1 MIGIKRRVGR
11 RRRLAGAVGA
21 ALVGLIVVLGSVVS
35 PAAAGPLPMQSDDDA
50 ARELAERFVPVIMV
64 KEQQERCDA
73 EGEPFWPMSVD
84 VLFDNPE
91 IALRQVSRDD
101 PVVMRAP
108 TARDLVGLGEG
119 FYLDFPGD
127 SLRPGCVYER
137 DFGKYTDGEKSTV
150 YAHVVQQPDEPN
162 VVYLQYW
169 FYWYYNDW
177 NNTHESDW
185 EGITLRFEA
194 SSIADALES
203 QPIEVGYSQH
213 EGGERADWADEKL
226 SREGDRP
233 VVYSSARS
241 HASYFGSAFYLGRS
255 ASEGFGC
262 DDTTGPSLRL
272 DPDVV
277 LLPDRVEDPNDP
289 LAWLAFE
296 GRWGERQTGAFNGPT
311 GPASKDRWLEPAPWF
326 EELRATSVVIP
337 AGNTAAGSV
346 IGSFC
351 GVVEAGSGALISF
364 TTSPELVL
372 VALALVV
379 LLVRFL
385 VGLTDWRS
393 VPIEPIVQRRRAG
406 QLARAAVREYGRD
419 PWVFLLI
426 GMIYLPA
433 LLITGVLSALVQ
445 LVPVVS
451 AIVSLAGQASGTSVI
466 LAVFVGSFPNVAA
479 FVIINGIVSEYL
491 RRPDRGPAVAI
502 DALRA
507 AWDRRRPLLD
517 AFIRSYGIVFVLL
530 ASVVGAP
537 WGIRQLVR
545 YQFVAQTVMYEGRNG
560 RDALARS
567 SDLVR
572 GRWLH
577 TAAVAGSL
585 NVAVAASALLV
596 SLILLVVV
604 SGLPLWLFSI
614 LVSLVYICIVP
625 LAALALTLLFGDAVA
640 EHEDGSGEGA
650 DQEQEPA
657 LQ

>member
-1 MIGIKRRVGR
+1 VIGITRQMGRRVQ
-11 RRRLAGAVGA
+11 LASAAGTAVVI
-21 ALVGLIVVLGSVVS
+21 LTVVLLSLIS
-35 PAAAGPLPMQSDDDA
+35 PASARSLPMQSEGDA

-64 KEQQERCDA
+64 KEQQERCDT

-91 IALRQVSRDD
+91 IALRQVSRND
-101 PVVMRAP
+101 PVVMRGP
-108 TARDLVGLGEG
+108 TAGDLVGLGEG

-137 DFGKYTDGEKSTV
+137 DFDKYTEGENPTV
-150 YAHVVQQPDEPN
+150 YAHVVQQPDEPDA
-162 VVYLQYW
+162 VYLQYW
-169 FYWYYNDW
+169 FYRYYNDW

-185 EGITLRFEA
+185 EGITLRFDA
-194 SSIADALES
+194 SSVADALLS
-203 QPIEVGYSQH
+203 QPVEVGYSQH
-213 EGGERADWADEKL
+213 EGGERADWEDDKL

-241 HASYFGSAFYLGRS
+241 HASYFGSAFFLGRS

-262 DDTTGPSLRL
+262 DDTTGPSVRL

-277 LLPDRVEDPNDP
+277 LLPDRVDDPNDP
-289 LAWLAFE
+289 LAWLAYN

-311 GPASKDRWLEPAPWF
+311 GPASKDRWLEPAPYF
-326 EELRATSVVIP
+326 EGLRASSVVIP
-337 AGNTAAGSV
+337 AGNTVAGSV
-346 IGSFC
+346 VGSFC
-351 GVVEAGSGALISF
+351 EVVETGSGALIAF
-364 TTSPELVL
+364 TTSPEVVL
-372 VALALVV
+372 IVLALLV

-393 VPIEPIVQRRRAG
+393 VPIEPIVRRRRAG
-406 QLARAAVREYGRD
+406 QLVRAAASEYGRT
-419 PWVFLLI
+419 PPVFLLI
-426 GMIYLPA
+426 GMVYLPA
-433 LLITGVLSALVQ
+433 LLVTGALSELVQ
-445 LVPVVS
+445 LIPVVS
-451 AIVSLAGQASGTSVI
+451 SFVSLAGQVSGTSVI
-466 LAVFVGSFPNVAA
+466 LAIFVGSFSNVAA
-479 FVIINGIVSEYL
+479 FVVINGVVSEYL
-491 RRPDRGPAVAI
+491 RRPDRGVAVAI
-502 DALRA
+502 EAIGA

-537 WGIRQLVR
+537 WGIRQLIR

-567 SDLVR
+567 SELVR

-585 NVAVAASALLV
+585 NVAVASSALLV

-604 SGLPLWLFSI
+604 SGVPLWLFSM

-625 LAALALTLLFGDAVA
+625 LAALALTLLYGDAVA
-640 EHEDGSGEGA
+640 EHEDDSPDDA
-650 DQEQEPA
+650 DREHEPA
-657 LQ
+657 HQ